1 MSPTFHSLAIRNYRL
16 YFSGGVV
23 SNIGTWM
30 QRVAQDWL
38 ILQLTGSAT
47 ALGITTGLQFL
58 PFLLFSMWGGAIADR
73 YSKRRVLVTT
83 QALMGGLALLLG
95 ALDLTGMVAAWHVY
109 ALAFAMGC
117 VVSFDNPARQ
127 AFTAELV
134 GPDAVPNAVGLNSS
148 SFNLARL
155 VGPAVAGVLIAA
167 TGTGPVFVLNALSF
181 GAVIVV
187 LLLMR
192 GDELMPAPRSPRERG
207 QLRAALHYVRTTP
220 ELLLI
225 TLIAFFVGTF
235 GFNFQLTLAI
245 FAKNEF
251 GRGPESFGLLSSALA
266 IGTLAGALLAARRGR
281 PTLQL
286 VVGAALLFGLL
297 EILTALAPTY
307 WTFLLML
314 IPTGLASLTL
324 LTAMNSSMQLG
335 SVPQMRG
342 RVMALYMTV
351 FMGGTP
357 IGSPM
362 VGWVAQEIGP
372 RWSLIGG
379 GLVSVLATVIATLW
393 IARRTGIDVR
403 ERVTALRQR
412 AVLRPFRYGALAL
425 SRLPARGR

>member
-16 YFSGGVV
+16 YFAGGVV

-38 ILQLTGSAT
+38 ILQLTGSAA

-58 PFLLFSMWGGAIADR
+58 PFLLFSLWGGMIADR

-83 QALMGGLALLLG
+83 QALMGGLALTLG
-95 ALDLTGMVAAWHVY
+95 ILDLTGLVAAWHVY
-109 ALAFAMGC
+109 VLAFALGS
-117 VVSFDNPARQ
+117 VTAFDNPARQ

-134 GPDAVPNAVGLNSS
+134 GRDALPNAVGLNSS

-155 VGPAVAGVLIAA
+155 VGPALAGVLIAVA
-167 TGTGPVFVLNALSF
+167 GTGPVFVLNGFSF
-181 GAVIVV
+181 VAVIGV
-187 LLLMR
+187 LAAMR
-192 GDELMPAPRSPRERG
+192 GSELTYAPRIPREGG
-207 QLRAALHYVRTTP
+207 QLRAAFRYVRNTP
-220 ELLLI
+220 DLLLVLI
-225 TLIAFFVGTF
+225 IAFFVGTF

-245 FAKNEF
+245 FARNEF

-281 PTLQL
+281 PSVRL
-286 VVGAALLFGLL
+286 VVGAAVLFGSL
-297 EILTALAPTY
+297 EIAAALAPTY
-307 WTFLLML
+307 WTFLVML

-324 LTAMNSSMQLG
+324 LTAMNSTMQL
-335 SVPQMRG
+335 STAPEMRG

-357 IGSPM
+357 LGAPMIG
-362 VGWVAQEIGP
+362 WLAQQIGP

-379 GLVSVLATVIATLW
+379 GLVSLLATVTATLW
-393 IARRTGIDVR
+393 IARRNGIDVR
-403 ERVTALRQR
+403 ERVALVRDQ
-412 AVLRPFRYGALAL
+412 LSLGSFREGALAL
-425 SRLPARGR
+425 ARLPARGR